1 MLDLPEALETER
13 LRLRH
18 HRPSDAPAIA
28 TLLDDWAVVRWL
40 SEVPFPYTAAD
51 AEEWIEQSR
60 RARIAGR
67 DYQFVVTRAEDGVL
81 IGHIGLRIAING
93 KLGELGYW
101 FGRPFWG
108 QGYATEAAQA
118 VIAFG
123 FLDLGLERIQAGY
136 HPANLASGRVLVK
149 AGLMTDGIKTIH
161 FRALGT
167 TEPCPLFALERHDYL
182 KIHGAP
188 V

>member
-1 MLDLPEALETER
+1 RRRYRARPRQRHGVDLRPDPRLHRDQRRLPKLTVLDLPEALETER

-108 QGYATEAAQA
+108 QG
-118 VIAFG
+118 
-123 FLDLGLERIQAGY
+123 
-136 HPANLASGRVLVK
+136 
-149 AGLMTDGIKTIH
+149 
-161 FRALGT
+161 
-167 TEPCPLFALERHDYL
+167 
-182 KIHGAP
+182 
-188 V
+188 